1 MSTNVIQVPNK
12 FTPRPY
18 QLKLFQA
25 MDGVAGK
32 PETRMKRAF
41 LRWHRRAGK
50 DKACFCYMLKEAAT
64 CPGNYFYV
72 FPFASDARRA
82 LWENVDKDGF
92 KLLDHMPAELIDRK
106 NNQDMLM
113 QLTNGSTIR
122 VIGLDNNPDGIRG
135 TAIRGIV
142 FSEYA
147 FQDPAP
153 YRNCLPAVKEADG
166 WIIVNSTPNGR
177 NHFYDMY
184 LMAEQ
189 SKNWYSSTLQTMWP
203 DRDDYSA
210 LVSPKDLKMYI
221 EEEGAT
227 EDDAEREYGV
237 SFSTG
242 MKGAFYADQV
252 EKARDQGRVGSYPI
266 DDHRYVDTFWDLG
279 VDDSTAIW
287 FRQIDGGRVIWVDY
301 FEDSGKDLAFY
312 VDILKQKGYNYR
324 THYLP
329 HDGANRTIQTR
340 FRTDEI
346 FRMICKEAKVSDDV
360 CIAPK
365 LRVQDGINGVRAR
378 FSRYFFNEGTCAD
391 GLEKLS
397 LYHRR
402 YDKKRQVFLKE
413 PVHDWTSH
421 CADAIRTE
429 AAAEEYPD
437 DNPLFVDK
445 PRIVSNYDPY
455 SS

>member
-1 MSTNVIQVPNK
+1 MI
-12 FTPRPY
+12 
-18 QLKLFQA
+18 
-25 MDGVAGK
+25 
-32 PETRMKRAF
+32 
-41 LRWHRRAGK
+41 
-50 DKACFCYMLKEAAT
+50 KEAAT

-82 LWENVDKDGF
+82 LWENVDRDGF
-92 KLLDHMPAELIDRK
+92 KLLDHLPKELIERK
-106 NNQDMLM
+106 NNQDMLL

-135 TAIRGIV
+135 TAIRGII
-142 FSEYA
+142 FSEFA
-147 FQDPAP
+147 FQDPIP
-153 YRNCLPAVKEADG
+153 YRNALPAIKEAEG
-166 WIIVNSTPNGR
+166 WVIINSTPNGR

-184 LMAEQ
+184 LVAKQ
-189 SKNWYSSTLQTMWP
+189 SAKWYESSLQTMWP
-203 DRDDYSA
+203 DRKHYSG
-210 LVSPKDLKMYI
+210 LVSPEDLTTYI

-227 EDDAEREYGV
+227 QEDAEREYGV

-242 MKGAFYADQV
+242 MKGAFYADQI
-252 EKARDQGRVGSYPI
+252 EKAREQGRIGYYPP

-287 FRQIDGGRVIWVDY
+287 FRQIDGGRVVWVDY
-301 FEDSGKDLAFY
+301 YEDSGKDLAYY
-312 VDILKQKGYNYR
+312 VDILVQKGYNYR

-329 HDGANRTIQTR
+329 HDGANRSIQTR
-340 FRTDEI
+340 FRTDEL
-346 FRMICKEAKVSDDV
+346 FRLICKEAKISDDV

-378 FSRYFFNEGTCAD
+378 FSRYFFNESMCAD
-391 GLEKLS
+391 GIEKLA

-402 YDKKRQVFLKE
+402 FDKKRNVYLKE

-421 CADAIRTE
+421 CADALRTE

-437 DNPLFVDK
+437 DNPMFVEK
-445 PRIVSNYDPY
+445 PRIINSYDPY
-455 SS
+455 SG